1 MRVLITGGAGFIGSH
16 VADRLLASGH
26 EVTAFDCLDQ
36 QVHPTGHWPDYL
48 DKRVER
54 ITADVLSRTALRYHL
69 KGKDAVVH
77 LAAKVGVGQSM
88 YDIVEYTRVNC
99 LGTAVLLEC
108 IAECDPRPRLVV
120 ASSMSV
126 YGQGFRHSGISEKE
140 VPLPASIYAVNKLDQ
155 ELACLAFGKAYGV
168 PTVALRFFNI
178 YGERQSL
185 GNPYTGVVAI
195 FASRLL
201 RGEPPL
207 IFEDGLQTRD
217 FIYVEDVA
225 RAVEIALKR
234 GTGEAI
240 NIGTGQ
246 PTTVLEVT
254 TTLAEV
260 LGTDIQPKLLG
271 EKRAGDIRYCYADT
285 YKAGMMLGW
294 KAEVSLRE
302 GMERMVPWFTTQN
315 LDEDRIA
322 KALSQLAHHGLVKET
337 KPTV

>member
-1 MRVLITGGAGFIGSH
+1 MLITGGAGFIGSH
-16 VADRLLASGH
+16 VADRLLESGH
-26 EVTAFDCLDQ
+26 EVVALDNLDQ
-36 QVHPTGHWPDYL
+36 QVHPTGHWPGYL

-54 ITADVLSRTALRYHL
+54 ITADVLSRTALRHHL
-69 KGKDAVVH
+69 KGADAVIH

-120 ASSMSV
+120 ASSMSI

-140 VPLPASIYAVNKLDQ
+140 LPHPTSIYAVNKYDQ
-155 ELACLAFGKAYGV
+155 ELACLAFGKAYDV
-168 PTVALRFFNI
+168 PTVALRFFNV

-201 RGEPPL
+201 RGESPL

-246 PTTVLEVT
+246 PTTVLEVA

-294 KAEVSLRE
+294 KAEVSFRE
-302 GMERMVPWFTTQN
+302 GMDRMVPWFTSQE
-315 LDEDRIA
+315 LAVDRTYEA
-322 KALSQLAHHGLVKET
+322 YEALTASGLISVREYLA
-337 KPTV
+337 